1 MSDLLKITKTE
12 GKVITLHLA
21 GKLDGQTE
29 TELLGAARAEFDA
42 GAKSLLLDF
51 SELTMITSAGLRA
64 LHTIYK
70 IYTPEIEVQAWSAE
84 HKGETFKS
92 PYFKI
97 AQPSSD
103 IHYVLS
109 ISGFLQ
115 SIYIY
120 PSLQEAVDS
129 FSS

>member
-1 MSDLLKITKTE
+1 MSDLLNITKTE
-12 GKVITLHLA
+12 GKVTILHLD

-29 TELLGAARAEFDA
+29 KELLHAAQAAFDA
-42 GAKSLLLDF
+42 GARSLLLDF
-51 SELTMITSAGLRA
+51 DKLTIITSAGLRA
-64 LHTIYK
+64 LHTLYK
-70 IYTPEIEVQAWSAE
+70 MFTPDEEAQAWIAE
-84 HKGETFKS
+84 NKGKMFQS

-97 AQPSSD
+97 AQPSSE

-115 SIYIY
+115 SIYVY

-129 FSS
+129 FS

>member
-1 MSDLLKITKTE
+1 MSELLKITKTE
-12 GKVITLHLA
+12 GKVTTLHLE

-29 TELLGAARAEFDA
+29 KELLEMAQAEFDA
-42 GAKSLLLDF
+42 GTRSLLLDF
-51 SELTMITSAGLRA
+51 GGLKMITSAGLRA

-70 IYTPEIEVQAWSAE
+70 TYTPAEDIQAWNVE

-92 PYFKI
+92 PHFKI
-97 AQPSSD
+97 AQPTSE
-103 IHYVLS
+103 IHYILS

-115 SIYIY
+115 SIYIF

-129 FSS
+129 FA

>member
-1 MSDLLKITKTE
+1 MSELLNITKTE
-12 GKVITLHLA
+12 GKVTTLHLE

-29 TELLGAARAEFDA
+29 KELLDVARAEFDA
-42 GAKSLLLDF
+42 GGKFLVLDF
-51 SELTMITSAGLRA
+51 GKLSMITSAGLRA
-64 LHTIYK
+64 LHTLYK
-70 IYTPEIEVQAWSAE
+70 TYTSDAEIQAWNKE

-92 PYFKI
+92 PNFKI

-103 IHYVLS
+103 IHYILS

-120 PSLQEAVDS
+120 PSLQEAIDS
-129 FSS
+129 FS

>member
-1 MSDLLKITKTE
+1 MSELLKITKVE
-12 GKVITLHLA
+12 GKVTTLQLE

-29 TELLGAARAEFDA
+29 KELLDMAHAEFNS
-42 GAKSLLLDF
+42 GTKSLLLDF
-51 SELTMITSAGLRA
+51 SKLVMITSAGLRA
-64 LHTIYK
+64 LHIIYK
-70 IYTPEIEVQAWSAE
+70 MYTPDEEIQAWNVE

-92 PYFKI
+92 PHFKI

-103 IHYVLS
+103 IHYILS

-120 PSLQEAVDS
+120 PSLQEAIDS
-129 FSS
+129 FSA

>member
-12 GKVITLHLA
+12 GKVTTLHIE

-29 TELLGAARAEFDA
+29 KELLDAALAEHRA
-42 GAKSLLLDF
+42 GTKSLLLDF
-51 SELTMITSAGLRA
+51 SKLTIITSAGLRA
-64 LHTIYK
+64 LHTLYK
-70 IYTPEIEVQAWSAE
+70 TFTPDEELQAWNAE

-97 AQPSSD
+97 AQPSSE

-120 PSLQEAVDS
+120 PSLQEAIDS
-129 FSS
+129 FS

>member
-1 MSDLLKITKTE
+1 MSETLKITRTDN
-12 GKVITLHLA
+12 KVTTLHLE

-29 TELLGAARAEFDA
+29 NQLLDAARLEFNA
-42 GAKSLLLDF
+42 GVKFLLLDF
-51 SELTMITSAGLRA
+51 GSLTMITSAGLRA

-70 IYTPEIEVQAWSAE
+70 IFTPEGEIQAWTVD

-92 PYFKI
+92 PHFKI

-103 IHYVLS
+103 IHYILS

-120 PSLQEAVDS
+120 PTLQEAVDS
-129 FSS
+129 FS

>member
-12 GKVITLHLA
+12 GKVVILHLE
-21 GKLDGQTE
+21 GQLDGQTE
-29 TELLGAARAEFDA
+29 KELLDAARAEFDS
-42 GAKSLLLDF
+42 GVKSLLLDF
-51 SELTMITSAGLRA
+51 GKLTMITSAGLRA
-64 LHTIYK
+64 LHTLYK
-70 IYTPEIEVQAWSAE
+70 MFTPEEEIQKWNAE

-92 PYFKI
+92 MDFKI

-103 IHYVLS
+103 IHYILS

-129 FSS
+129 FS

>member
-1 MSDLLKITKTE
+1 MSDVLKVTKTE
-12 GKVITLHLA
+12 GKVTVLHLE

-29 TELLGAARAEFDA
+29 KEFLDAARAEIDA
-42 GAKSLLLDF
+42 GKKTLLLDF
-51 SELTMITSAGLRA
+51 SNLDMITSAGLRA
-64 LHTIYK
+64 LHTLYK
-70 IYTPEIEVQAWSAE
+70 ALTPESEIQAWNVE

-103 IHYVLS
+103 IHYILS

-129 FSS
+129 FL

>member
-1 MSDLLKITKTE
+1 MSDLFKITKTE
-12 GKVITLHLA
+12 GKVTTLHLE

-29 TELLGAARAEFDA
+29 KELLDAARTEFDA

-51 SELTMITSAGLRA
+51 GKLTMITSAGLRA
-64 LHTIYK
+64 LHTLYK
-70 IYTPEIEVQAWSAE
+70 MFTPDEEIQAWNTE

-97 AQPSSD
+97 AQPSSE
-103 IHYVLS
+103 IHYILS

-129 FSS
+129 FS

>member
-1 MSDLLKITKTE
+1 MSELLKITRTE
-12 GKVITLHLA
+12 GKVTTLHLE

-29 TELLGAARAEFDA
+29 NELLDLARTEFDSGAEF
-42 GAKSLLLDF
+42 LLLDF
-51 SELTMITSAGLRA
+51 GGLKVITSAGLRA

-70 IYTPEIEVQAWSAE
+70 MYTPNEEIQAWNVE

-92 PYFKI
+92 IHFKI

-103 IHYVLS
+103 IHYILS

-115 SIYIY
+115 SIYIF
-120 PSLQEAVDS
+120 PTMQEAMDS
-129 FSS
+129 FSG